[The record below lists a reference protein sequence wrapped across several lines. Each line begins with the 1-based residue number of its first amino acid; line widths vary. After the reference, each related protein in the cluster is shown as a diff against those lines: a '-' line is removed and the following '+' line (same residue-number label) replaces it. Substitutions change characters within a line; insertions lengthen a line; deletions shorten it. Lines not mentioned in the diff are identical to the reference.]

1 MKNLKLYFPF
11 LVSVLLLSCNK
22 EDNTT
27 TKTETDK
34 DLVTANAVADFS
46 SEMDFNYGLDLSQ
59 NYSSYSNRTS
69 ETHALAS
76 CATVSVNNTTPGQF
90 PKIFTVSFGS
100 GCTLNGITRSGTLT
114 ITLSNYL
121 LSTGS
126 VMTIARDNYYINGT
140 KIEGTVTYTNQT
152 TNPSIPQWTR
162 SISNGQIT
170 FANGAVFTHSGTRTV
185 RQIEGVSTLI
195 LADNVY
201 EILAGTHTVNRPNGS
216 SLTATVLTPLIKKFN
231 CNYISQ
237 GTLNLQGTYLNGTL
251 DYGNNTCDNQA
262 TYTHA
267 NGQVFAIT
275 L

>member
-1 MKNLKLYFPF
+1 
-11 LVSVLLLSCNK
+11 
-22 EDNTT
+22 
-27 TKTETDK
+27 
-34 DLVTANAVADFS
+34 
-46 SEMDFNYGLDLSQ
+46 MDFNYGLDLSQ

-69 ETHALAS
+69 EASALAS
-76 CATVSVNNTTPGQF
+76 FATVSVNNTTPGQF
-90 PKIFTVSFGS
+90 PKIFTVNFGS

-126 VMTIARDNYYINGT
+126 VMTIVRDNYYINGT

-152 TNPSIPQWTR
+152 TNPSTPQWTR

-170 FANGAVFTHSGTRTV
+170 FANGAFFTHSGTRTI

-201 EILAGTHTVNRPNGS
+201 EIVAGTHTVNRPNGS
-216 SLTATVLTPLIKKFN
+216 SLTATVQTPLIKKFN

-237 GTLNLQGTYLNGTL
+237 GILNLQGTYLNGTL
-251 DYGNNTCDNQA
+251 DYGNNTCDNLA

-267 NGQVFAIT
+267 NGQIFAIT